1 MTVTEEKDVVYARD
15 IALFVEFIV
24 KTRQL
29 DPAKT
34 IVRVGLDGWGD
45 SPQLR

>member
-1 MTVTEEKDVVYARD
+1 MTVTEEKDVVYASN
-15 IALFVEFIV
+15 IASFVELIV
-24 KTRQL
+24 KERQL